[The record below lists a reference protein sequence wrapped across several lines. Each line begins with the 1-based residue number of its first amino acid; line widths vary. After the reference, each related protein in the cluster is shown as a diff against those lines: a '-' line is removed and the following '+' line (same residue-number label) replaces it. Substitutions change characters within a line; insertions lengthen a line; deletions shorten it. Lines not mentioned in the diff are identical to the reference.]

1 MTATLVSRPRKAP
14 LQPHFHDSIPP
25 SQRPTTDFCVD
36 DSITQYQW
44 KSHATESMKDSLPSL
59 TDTNERALLEA
70 SITSGDHLR
79 KTNSDIASIKS
90 QTAWHR
96 RPQHFKVLV
105 IIGILLIVPCL
116 AWNFNIGRKAALFI
130 IRDYPIVFSAFNKI
144 TMPALCGM
152 DLISLAYFCTS
163 NSQRGAEFS
172 AAVEDRPTG
181 EANTLWAD
189 FHGLTE
195 VQKALADYFV
205 GDGPGAS
212 ELAIKIAKAELATSD
227 LIVAVRF
234 STLRTAEQ
242 LADSL
247 SLFVRDA
254 GDAGDSLQ
262 ELDAKAMG
270 AIDSIVNLN
279 IWALK
284 AIEEAK
290 APSGILSSLSVWQS
304 KKSTQDIINDNFKEA
319 MRIQDAILIR
329 LITQAKISQGQLK
342 RMKEGL
348 QAIRDLATRENIYI
362 HAQKG
367 ELLASMWTTL
377 GSNRQDLHRYQTNL
391 ELLESLEQYTD
402 VAKAHVAQALTNLK
416 TMQAQMKDLR
426 EKVSQPDVTGTN
438 VPVHVHIRTIMD
450 GIQRMKEGR
459 IRARERESDIRTIG
473 A

>member
-1 MTATLVSRPRKAP
+1 MTVTFSSRPVKAP
-14 LQPHFHDSIPP
+14 LQPHFRDTIPP
-25 SQRPTTDFCVD
+25 SQRSAADFCVD

-70 SITSGDHLR
+70 SISSADHLS
-79 KTNSDIASIKS
+79 KISSDRASMKP
-90 QTAWHR
+90 QTAWNGR
-96 RPQHFKVLV
+96 TQHFKGLA
-105 IIGILLIVPCL
+105 IIGVLLVVSCL
-116 AWNFNIGRKAALFI
+116 AWNFNIGRKAALFV
-130 IRDYPIVFSAFNKI
+130 IRDYSIVSSAFNKI
-144 TMPALCGM
+144 TIPALCNL
-152 DLISLAYFCTS
+152 DVISSVYFCGS
-163 NSQRGAEFS
+163 NYKGGAELS
-172 AAVEDRPTG
+172 AAVEDRPAG
-181 EANTLWAD
+181 EANALWAD
-189 FHGLTE
+189 FQSLTE

-254 GDAGDSLQ
+254 GEAGDSLQ

-284 AIEEAK
+284 AIEEAQ

-319 MRIQDAILIR
+319 MRIQDAILVR

-362 HAQKG
+362 NAQKG
-367 ELLASMWTTL
+367 ELLASIWTTL
-377 GSNRQDLHRYQTNL
+377 GGNRQDLHRYESNL

-426 EKVSQPDVTGTN
+426 EKVSQPDIAGLN
-438 VPVHVHIRTIMD
+438 LPVHVHIRTIMD